1 MTVGFTKEDNAR
13 ARALFE
19 QAVELDPNYGWAMA
33 KTGFTHLNDVR
44 FSFTEDRAA
53 SLKRAVEI
61 AQQTLELDDEIAD
74 AHMLLSLIRLTQ
86 RRYDESLAAGRKA
99 IALDP
104 NYPQAR
110 VLLAITTRSL
120 GQWDETI
127 ALSKLAVRLHPHHPS
142 WYLFGMSM
150 AYVFKGEY
158 DLAIAAAE
166 EGVRRAESDSLNGL
180 FHRNLAFAHMEAG
193 REEEARRHMAE
204 GQRFDKSSAAWY
216 RSFFRFK
223 DPTHLERMLATLRK
237 AGLPE

>member
-1 MTVGFTKEDNAR
+1 M
-13 ARALFE
+13 
-19 QAVELDPNYGWAMA
+19 
-33 KTGFTHLNDVR
+33 
-44 FSFTEDRAA
+44 
-53 SLKRAVEI
+53 
-61 AQQTLELDDEIAD
+61 
-74 AHMLLSLIRLTQ
+74 IRLTQ